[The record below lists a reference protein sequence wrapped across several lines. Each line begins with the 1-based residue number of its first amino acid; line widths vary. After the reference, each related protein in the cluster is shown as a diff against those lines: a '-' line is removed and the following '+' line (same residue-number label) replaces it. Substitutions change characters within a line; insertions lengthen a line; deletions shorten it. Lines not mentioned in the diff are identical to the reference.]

1 MIGLCTLATL
11 ADVTNGELR
20 GDDQM
25 FCSVSTD
32 TRTIQSGDL
41 FVALQGPNF
50 DGNRYVSEAK
60 QQGAAAALVSVYQN
74 VDIPQVKVADTL
86 QGLGLIAGY
95 NRQLFNGKVVAIT
108 GSSGKTSVKEMLAEL
123 LSRQGKTLAT
133 AGNLNNHIGAPL
145 TLLRMGDDHK
155 FAVIELGA
163 SGLGEINYTA
173 AIAKPDVSILT
184 NAGSAH
190 LEGFGSYD
198 NIVKAK
204 GEIISALGDDGVA
217 ILNADDPA
225 FEYWQQVAKPK
236 QVRAF
241 SLSKRDGSAV
251 WAEAVALC
259 PDSTHFDL
267 CWDEGRLAI
276 SLPLPGE
283 HNIANALAAACAANV
298 LGVDWNSIQK
308 TLSELKSVKGRLEI
322 KKSQRGYTVINDTYN
337 ANPSSTRAALD
348 VLAKS
353 TGFRVAVLGDMGE
366 LGTDVAELHQQVGEY
381 AKEGRADALYAVGE
395 FAKDIAQGYGSGAQD
410 FITKQDLLDV
420 LMKEV
425 REDATYLVK
434 GSRSSAMET
443 VVEEMLKQKVVA

>member
-1 MIGLCTLATL
+1 MIGLCALSALAE
-11 ADVTNGELR
+11 VTHGELR
-20 GDDQM
+20 GSDQV

-50 DGNRYVSEAK
+50 DGNQYVHEAK
-60 QQGAAAALVSVYQN
+60 KQGAAAALVSSFQD

-86 QGLGLIAGY
+86 QGLGLIAAH
-95 NRQLFNGKVVAIT
+95 NRQLFDGKVAAIT

-123 LSRQGKTLAT
+123 LSREGKTLAT
-133 AGNLNNHIGAPL
+133 AGNFNNHIGAPL
-145 TLLRMGDDHK
+145 TLLRMADEHK

-163 SGLGEINYTA
+163 SAVGEINYTA
-173 AIAKPDVSILT
+173 SIAKPDVSILT

-204 GEIISALGDDGVA
+204 GEIISSLADDGVA
-217 ILNADDPA
+217 VLNADDPA
-225 FEYWQQVAKPK
+225 FGYWQQLAQPRL
-236 QVRAF
+236 VRAF
-241 SLSKRDGSAV
+241 SLNKRDDSAV
-251 WAEAVALC
+251 WAESVTLHA
-259 PDSTHFDL
+259 DSSNFEL
-267 CWDEGRLAI
+267 CWDGGRLAI

-298 LGVDWNSIQK
+298 LGVDWQTIQQTLNS
-308 TLSELKSVKGRLEI
+308 LRGVKGRLEI
-322 KKSQRGYTVINDTYN
+322 AKASQGYTVINDTYN
-337 ANPSSTRAALD
+337 ANPASTRAALD

-353 TGFRVAVLGDMGE
+353 SGFRVAVLGDMGE
-366 LGTDVAELHQQVGEY
+366 LGANVAELHEQVGLY

-395 FAKDIAQGYGSGAQD
+395 FAKDVVRGYGSGAQQ
-410 FITKQDLLDV
+410 FKTKQALVDA

-425 REDATYLVK
+425 RQDATYLVK
-434 GSRSSAMET
+434 GSRGSAMET

>member
-20 GDDQM
+20 GDDQT

-217 ILNADDPA
+217 ILNADDLA

-267 CWDEGRLAI
+267 CWDEGRLSI

-298 LGVDWNSIQK
+298 
-308 TLSELKSVKGRLEI
+308 
-322 KKSQRGYTVINDTYN
+322 
-337 ANPSSTRAALD
+337 
-348 VLAKS
+348 
-353 TGFRVAVLGDMGE
+353 
-366 LGTDVAELHQQVGEY
+366 
-381 AKEGRADALYAVGE
+381 
-395 FAKDIAQGYGSGAQD
+395 
-410 FITKQDLLDV
+410 
-420 LMKEV
+420 
-425 REDATYLVK
+425 
-434 GSRSSAMET
+434 
-443 VVEEMLKQKVVA
+443 